1 MTTKKAIFITTDANI
16 TMGDIDTD
24 DLFENYELYSPISK
38 YQLSIGVNPIHL
50 LPKSKITLNSI
61 ASRIYRGAIIG
72 DCVIVSDD
80 DNEIEPY
87 YNELIE
93 TYK

>member
-1 MTTKKAIFITTDANI
+1 MKAIFITTDGNI
-16 TMGDIDTD
+16 VMGEISSDV
-24 DLFENYELYSPISK
+24 LLNKYELYCPISK

-61 ASRIYRGAIIG
+61 VSRIYRGAVIG